1 MKIGN
6 TTEGLQALYRT
17 QNDKQRST
25 TCPLTL
31 VSRPRDAN
39 EGMPDVRGTAKTIKS
54 KEKREKK
61 WMRYHARPRHNIL
74 HKKR

>member
-1 MKIGN
+1 MRIGN
-6 TTEGLQALYRT
+6 INREFTSTLSS
-17 QNDKQRST
+17 QNYKQRST

-61 WMRYHARPRHNIL
+61 LDETPREA
-74 HKKR
+74 

>member
-6 TTEGLQALYRT
+6 TTESLQALYRT

-25 TCPLTL
+25 MCPLTL
-31 VSRPRDAN
+31 VSRPRDAT

-54 KEKREKK
+54 RRKERE
-61 WMRYHARPRHNIL
+61 N
-74 HKKR
+74 